1 MAGKGI
7 RRFTIEKKS
16 SKAKEW
22 EGSVNAL
29 DPNVYD
35 IFFYASGKLRRAE
48 RKSSGYFQGEALKE
62 NEPEYKILKKL
73 IGL

>member
-1 MAGKGI
+1 MAARGI
-7 RRFTIEKKS
+7 RRFTIEKTS
-16 SKAKEW
+16 RKAQEW
-22 EGSVNAL
+22 KGSVNSL

-48 RKSSGYFQGEALKE
+48 PKPGGYQPGEAVGEDKS
-62 NEPEYKILKKL
+62 EYKILKKL